1 MDAEERLKRMT
12 PSTLLDGCRLGA
24 ANLIYGVPMARDT
37 AILYGLVM
45 LELAE
50 RYELSVVRESN

>member
-1 MDAEERLKRMT
+1 MEAEEKLKKMAPRL
-12 PSTLLDGCRLGA
+12 LLEGCRIGA
-24 ANLIYGVPMARDT
+24 ANLIYGVPMERDV
-37 AILYGLVM
+37 AILYGMVI

>member
-1 MDAEERLKRMT
+1 MEAKERLKKMA
-12 PSTLLDGCRLGA
+12 PHLLLEGCRLGA
-24 ANLIYGVPMARDT
+24 ASLICGVPMAEDT
-37 AILYGLVM
+37 RILYGLVM